1 MKVVGNFRCQSFME
15 KWIPHD
21 NELLISAQTE
31 HSVATKIATDSCNY
45 SVYPQAVARLEN
57 KTTQEGASRQ
67 GGLGACPPKKV

>member
-57 KTTQEGASRQ
+57 KTRQEGASRQ
-67 GGLGACPPKKV
+67 GGLGHASRK